1 MADWS
6 EKNIEDI
13 SEWEMVL
20 WANWEYN
27 TVQWL
32 HMPKLWSKKLWS
44 INGWKNFFTEEHP
57 FMTIEWW
64 KAINS
69 KLAMQEIDLE
79 VWELQVWDVLIT
91 NDGYLVI
98 ESLEWVEWDKD
109 TQLYNLML
117 DWDHTYYADGYLVH
131 NKVKALLFEVDWSC
145 AGNTENRWWA
155 CCPKNTW
162 ARGSTCYPL
171 CDEDD
176 EPTPSTT
183 TYSWKCVDDS
193 SYAWSCYDKS
203 ITVAGGQVKSFYQN
217 ACSSISCPNWT
228 PKNQNSCEK
237 ATVCK
242 QSWAWNN
249 SYLPCHWA
257 GERDYSDNISYS
269 ELVNQSQIRCC
280 VRSTRHAVC
289 VNQNWNLVDTSNCS
303 SSTKPSDQQC
313 VQQQDIMLQD

>member
-1 MADWS
+1 
-6 EKNIEDI
+6 
-13 SEWEMVL
+13 V
-20 WANWEYN
+20 
-27 TVQWL
+27 
-32 HMPKLWSKKLWS
+32 
-44 INGWKNFFTEEHP
+44 
-57 FMTIEWW
+57 
-64 KAINS
+64 
-69 KLAMQEIDLE
+69 
-79 VWELQVWDVLIT
+79 ELLVWDVLIT

-203 ITVAGGQVKSFYQN
+203 ITVAGGQVKLFYQN